1 MYAVIFRA
9 RIRQLDQDYAET
21 AARMRELAL
30 GQYGCVD
37 FVSVSEGDTEVAIS
51 YWPSL
56 EHIQRWKQDPEHR
69 KAQQLGRDKWYVSY
83 QVQVVDVVREYRKE
97 LASESRKL

>member
-9 RIRQLDQDYAET
+9 RIRQLDEDYAQT
-21 AARMRELAL
+21 AARMRDLAM

-37 FVSVSEGDTEVAIS
+37 FVSLTEGDEEVAIS

-56 EHIQRWKQDPEHR
+56 EHIQRWKQDQEHL
-69 KAQQLGRDKWYVSY
+69 KAQDLGRNKWYTSY
-83 QVQVVDVVREYRKE
+83 QVQVFEVVREYRND
-97 LASESRKL
+97 R